1 MPDIGLCN
9 PEGSRGCDYAVQ
21 IDYAGTSNPVYYG
34 RADVGTQTYEPLW
47 QIKQMV
53 YDPNGNLLQVLWA
66 NGADTFLNV
75 WDQRYQYKYS

>member
-34 RADVGTQTYEPLW
+34 RADVGTRHMSHCG
-47 QIKQMV
+47 K
-53 YDPNGNLLQVLWA
+53 
-66 NGADTFLNV
+66 
-75 WDQRYQYKYS
+75 